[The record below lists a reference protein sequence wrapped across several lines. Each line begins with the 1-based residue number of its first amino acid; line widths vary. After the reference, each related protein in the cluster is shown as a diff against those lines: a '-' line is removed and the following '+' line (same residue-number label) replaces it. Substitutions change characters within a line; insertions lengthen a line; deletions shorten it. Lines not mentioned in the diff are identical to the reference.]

1 MIRQVITTNPCH
13 KTTLLEIGT
22 KDSAIRIEFDDWQLY
37 ETANRGPRW
46 YDLIH
51 EQHHRHLPKPIDP
64 DLVMLYEYLKESGRV
79 IHLTPNI
86 AFQTI
91 QFLKETN

>member
-1 MIRQVITTNPCH
+1 MSAIRQLITVNPCW
-13 KTTLLEIGT
+13 KTTQVEVGT
-22 KDSAIRIEFDDWQLY
+22 RDSAIRIEFDDIDLF
-37 ETANRGPRW
+37 ENANRGPRW
-46 YDLIH
+46 YDLMH
-51 EQHHRHLPKPIDP
+51 EAHQGRPQPNP

>member
-1 MIRQVITTNPCH
+1 MIRQIITTNPCY

-22 KDSAIRIEFDDWQLY
+22 KDSAIRIEFDDIDLY
-37 ETANRGPRW
+37 ETTSRGPRW

-51 EQHHRHLPKPIDP
+51 EQHHQRLPKPIDP
-64 DLVMLYEYLKESGRV
+64 DLVMLYEYLKDSGRV
-79 IHLTPNI
+79 VHLTPNI